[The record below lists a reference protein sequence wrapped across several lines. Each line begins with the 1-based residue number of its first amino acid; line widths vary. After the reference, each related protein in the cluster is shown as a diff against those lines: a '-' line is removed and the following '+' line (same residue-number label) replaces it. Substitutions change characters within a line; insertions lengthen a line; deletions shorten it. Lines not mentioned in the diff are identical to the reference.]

1 MGFQSDFVWGAAT
14 SSYQIEGAA
23 YEGGKGRSVWD
34 TACENG
40 HFVFDKHTAMV
51 GDDHYH
57 RFREDIALMKQMGL
71 KAYRFSV
78 NWPRLLPHGTGE
90 VNPDGV
96 RFYNELIDELLKAGI
111 EPYLTVFHWEYP
123 YELFLKGGWLNPDS
137 PKWFADYAG
146 KVSELFS
153 DRVKYFSTVNEPQC
167 FIGCGLYKAEHAPF
181 LVYPPEEALL
191 AWHNA
196 LKGNGLAV
204 RAIREKAK
212 QPVKV
217 GFTVATDVLMPR
229 SEEETEFAL
238 RESFVLRGDNFFN
251 NALFT
256 DPAILGKY
264 PENLAKE
271 FGANFTYD
279 PADLEI
285 IKCDPDFL
293 GLNIYHGKR
302 IELDGK
308 GGIQDSDR
316 GMQMHYTDMRWT
328 FSPES
333 LYYGPKAFYER
344 YHLPIYITENGVAVT
359 EWPSEDGALH
369 DPARIEYM
377 RQYLAQLKRAAE
389 EGVDVKGYFYWS
401 FLDNFEWKEGFSKRF
416 GLVYVDYDTQER
428 TMKDSAAYY
437 AELIRTNGEKL

>member
-14 SSYQIEGAA
+14 ASYQIEGAA

-40 HFVFDKHTAMV
+40 HFVFDKHTARV
-51 GDDHYH
+51 GCDHYH
-57 RFREDIALMKQMGL
+57 RFREDVALMKQMGL

-137 PKWFADYAG
+137 PKWFAEYAG

-293 GLNIYHGKR
+293 GLNIYHAGCRCTTPICAGRSAPRASITAPRPSMNAIICPSTSRKTAWR
-302 IELDGK
+302 SPSGPL
-308 GGIQDSDR
+308 
-316 GMQMHYTDMRWT
+316 WT
-328 FSPES
+328 APCTTLRASNICGS
-333 LYYGPKAFYER
+333 ILRSSSARPKKA
-344 YHLPIYITENGVAVT
+344 
-359 EWPSEDGALH
+359 S
-369 DPARIEYM
+369 M
-377 RQYLAQLKRAAE
+377 
-389 EGVDVKGYFYWS
+389 
-401 FLDNFEWKEGFSKRF
+401 
-416 GLVYVDYDTQER
+416 
-428 TMKDSAAYY
+428 
-437 AELIRTNGEKL
+437 